1 MRTEDDVKGLKLI
14 SVIEFDATSSI
25 NLKSC
30 VTQDGRER
38 CLCHVSKS
46 NFGLV

>member
-30 VTQDGRER
+30 VTQDG
-38 CLCHVSKS
+38 
-46 NFGLV
+46 